1 LAFYG
6 KSKEAFGHSVV
17 FNNSLFQHIVG
28 TTCTSMIQPLK
39 CHGVDFLNARPYFG
53 YETKTMI
60 RDMFCSESDEESV
73 RNPNDV

>member
-1 LAFYG
+1 
-6 KSKEAFGHSVV
+6 
-17 FNNSLFQHIVG
+17 
-28 TTCTSMIQPLK
+28 MIQPLK

-53 YETKTMI
+53 YEIKTMI